1 MSTWKK
7 LIVSGS
13 NAHVE
18 STTISGAEGSHAASL
33 QVDTGKVLF
42 TNLPAQTGIETLPEG
57 SLMKSGTE
65 NYVMVKVIPAV
76 PPTHKII
83 PYNTANLDYNG
94 DGAITTA
101 DLLAFLSVFGTPVDS
116 VFAASFDANMNG
128 HMDTGDLLEF
138 LANFGLSSID
148 WADTRPVIDWCS
160 IPEWKDSTN
169 RVTPASVTAYFDAV
183 EAAGGDIWQIL
194 PHGGSVSNNVY
205 NYINQTMTPSLETFL
220 YIYFGQSTGGIW
232 GGHDIY
238 NRDYYDCT
246 PYPTHDHG
254 GNLIHIPFNVAN
266 LDFNGD
272 GIFTTSDLLHFM
284 SSLWGLENIT
294 TAQEAMGDTNMD
306 GGIQMQDLLKFL
318 QWYSKSYSSEWIDTR
333 PVIDW
338 CSITGW
344 IDGNGNITPAS
355 VTAYFDA
362 VEAAGGDI
370 WQILPHGDEVDSDGS
385 PVDNVYNYINQTM
398 TPSAQTF
405 RYIYFEQSTNG
416 VWGGNDIYHRDSI
429 SCS

>member
-13 NAHVE
+13 NAHLA
-18 STTISGAEGSHAASL
+18 STTISGPMGSDPVSL

-57 SLMKSGTE
+57 SLMKSGAE
-65 NYVMVKVIPAV
+65 NYVMVKVIPPV
-76 PPTHKII
+76 PPTHIII

-94 DGAITTA
+94 DGVITTA

-128 HMDTGDLLEF
+128 HMDIGDLLSMLE
-138 LANFGLSSID
+138 NFGSTSKD

-160 IPEWKDSTN
+160 IEEWKDPVD
-169 RVTPASVTAYFDAV
+169 RVTPATVTAYFAEV
-183 EAAGGDIWQIL
+183 AEAGENIWDIL

-205 NYINQTMTPSLETFL
+205 DYINQTMTPSLETFL
-220 YIYFGQSTGGIW
+220 YIYFGQSTGGVW

-238 NRDYYDCT
+238 NRDYYDCSD
-246 PYPTHDHG
+246 YPTHDDD
-254 GNLIHIPFNVAN
+254 GNLIHIPFNTAN
-266 LDFNGD
+266 LDFLGD
-272 GIFTTSDLLHFM
+272 GFINNADLLLFLDLWGLDNITTVHQAMADTDYSGIIQTSDLITFLL
-284 SSLWGLENIT
+284 SWG
-294 TAQEAMGDTNMD
+294 
-306 GGIQMQDLLKFL
+306 
-318 QWYSKSYSSEWIDTR
+318 SPSSEWIDTR

-338 CSITGW
+338 CNIPGW
-344 IDGNGNITPAS
+344 IDGNGEITPVS
-355 VTAYFDA
+355 VTAYFEEVA
-362 VEAAGGDI
+362 EAGGDI
-370 WQILPHGDEVDSDGS
+370 WQILPHGDEVDNDGR